1 MASIKRTISA
11 KTDKTGKAEVL
22 LRISIDRNHKQRIKS
37 GIFIPTNRFRDG
49 EIIKPRANRKEAEEL
64 TSIENSLIELERL
77 ILSLCQQ
84 NDSADLTKE
93 FFIEAIDKHR
103 NPSKVDEE
111 SKADI
116 FVILNEYL
124 ESTGLSQSSVNR
136 YKVLRRALKR
146 FEMYKQR
153 QPKEKDFRLTFE
165 ALTDYMVGEFVD
177 FFRDE
182 PNLFELYPDIYEKVP
197 AVTRTMRKPRRPEQR
212 GENTIIGKLKM
223 LRAFFNWA
231 IKQGYTTNYPFAK
244 YTIHS
249 ETYGTP
255 YYLTIEE
262 RNTLAMFDLSKRP
275 RLAVQRDIFI
285 FQCLIGCRVSDLY
298 GMTISSV
305 IDGAVEYIPQKTKT
319 ERPEVVRVPL
329 NRQAAELIQKYRTEG
344 EKPNAPLFP
353 FISSQKY
360 NEAIKEMLRLA
371 GIDRMV
377 TILDSVTGEEVKK
390 PIYEVASSHM
400 ARRTFIGNL
409 YKKVKDPN
417 LVGSLSG
424 HKEGSKAFARYR
436 EIDEDIK
443 KELVNM
449 L

>member
-37 GIFIPTNRFRDG
+37 GIFIPVNRFRDG
-49 EIIKPRANRKEAEEL
+49 EIMKPRANRKEAEEL
-64 TSIENSLIELERL
+64 TMTENAIVELERM

-84 NDSADLTKE
+84 NDPDTLTKN
-93 FFIEAIDKHR
+93 FFTEAILKFK
-103 NPSKVDEE
+103 NPQKAEE
-111 SKADI
+111 KSRKDI
-116 FVILNEYL
+116 FEALNEYI
-124 ESTGLSQSSVNR
+124 STSGLAEARLNHYR
-136 YKVLRRALKR
+136 VLCRALGR
-146 FEMYKQR
+146 YEMYKQR
-153 QPKEKDFRLTFE
+153 TSNKKFKITFDNITEKTLEDF
-165 ALTDYMVGEFVD
+165 VG

-182 PNLFELYPDIYEKVP
+182 PKLFDIYPDIYEEIP
-197 AVTRTMRKPRRPEQR
+197 AVTRTQRKPKRPTPR
-212 GENTIIGKLKM
+212 GENTINCKM
-223 LRAFFNWA
+223 KMFRAFLNWA
-231 IKQGYTTNYPFAK
+231 IKKGYTNNYPFAK
-244 YTIHS
+244 YVVGG
-249 ETYGTP
+249 EKYGTP
-255 YYLTIEE
+255 FYLTIEE
-262 RNTLAMFDLSKRP
+262 RNIVAEYDFSKRP
-275 RLAVQRDIFI
+275 GLAVQRDIFI

-298 GMTISSV
+298 GMTTSSV

-329 NRQAAELIQKYRTEG
+329 NQQASDLIAKYHEEG
-344 EKPNAPLFP
+344 EKDECPLFP

-360 NEAIKEMLRLA
+360 NDSIKEILKLA

-377 TILDSVTGEEVKK
+377 TILDSVTGKEVKK